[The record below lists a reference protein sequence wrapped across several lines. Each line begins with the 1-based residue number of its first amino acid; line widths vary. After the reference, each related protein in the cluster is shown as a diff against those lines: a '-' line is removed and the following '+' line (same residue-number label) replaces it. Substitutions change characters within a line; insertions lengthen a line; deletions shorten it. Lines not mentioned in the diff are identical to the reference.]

1 MVVSK
6 AGTTLQ
12 YGGVTA
18 RSFTTSIN
26 SRTCKVAEGTPLAV
40 LKASGVSFH
49 LKDFAKCST
58 NPVAS
63 AGLFVDRIGT
73 TTNTGI
79 SGWSFKV
86 NNRAG
91 TAGAADTSG
100 PFGTGHLAGGEK
112 VVWFWCVYDANW
124 ACQRSLS
131 VTAPATAASGSTVT
145 VSVAAY
151 DDAGASVPASRVK
164 VTVGK
169 ATATTGTDGNAR
181 LKVPSTGASAAVHA
195 VDGIAASRSYTQ
207 RVQAFPVSI
216 KLS

>member
-6 AGTTLQ
+6 TGTTLQ

-26 SRTCKVAEGTPLAV
+26 SSTCKVAEGTPLAV

-73 TTNTGI
+73 TTNTGS

-86 NNRAG
+86 NDRAG
-91 TAGAADTSG
+91 TAGAADSAG
-100 PFGTGHLAGGEK
+100 PFGTGHLVGGEK

-124 ACQRSLS
+124 ACQRSLAIS
-131 VTAPATAASGSTVT
+131 APATAAAGSTVT
-145 VSVAAY
+145 VIATAF
-151 DDAGASVPASRVK
+151 DDAGASVPAARVK

-169 ATATTGTDGNAR
+169 ATGITSSAGTVQI
-181 LKVPSTGASAAVHA
+181 KVPSTGSSASVHA
-195 VDGIAASRSYTQ
+195 SDANAASSSYVQ
-207 RVQAFPVSI
+207 RVQAFPLSI
-216 KLS
+216 KLV

>member
-1 MVVSK
+1 MVLSK
-6 AGTTLQ
+6 TGTTLQ
-12 YGGVTA
+12 YGGVAA
-18 RSFTTSIN
+18 RSFTAPFS

-49 LKDFAKCST
+49 LKDFAKCSS

-73 TTNTGI
+73 TTNTGT

-91 TAGAADTSG
+91 TAGAADTAG
-100 PFGTGHLAGGEK
+100 PFGTGHLVGGEK

-124 ACQRSLS
+124 ACQRSLAIS
-131 VTAPATAASGSTVT
+131 APATAPAGSTVT
-145 VSVAAY
+145 VSVSAY
-151 DDAGASVPASRVK
+151 DDAGASIPASRVK
-164 VTVGK
+164 LTAAK
-169 ATATTGTDGNAR
+169 ATATTGADGTAR
-181 LKVPSTGASAAVHA
+181 LKLPTTGNATVVHA
-195 VDGIAASRSYTQ
+195 VDAIPASSSYTP
-207 RVQAFPVSI
+207 RVQAFPLSV